1 MILYFLRKNP
11 QKQKMKSCN
20 LSSKFL
26 LTIFCLILTANI
38 ACSQGPELPYF
49 YSGKASI
56 PWATADIKFK
66 SGSNMNIGFFPL
78 AGPASGPFGTNGYK
92 TDVSVN
98 KPLVF
103 VPSLLH
109 REGYD
114 GQIVEIKDRVVLYS
128 PELEKFSENKSSVT
142 QNINKL
148 INEGVTAIVLFSVE
162 EENPL
167 FDLENIR
174 FEKGEIPIVALDRT
188 TAFSMLYANGYDIES
203 VKESLAKNRLP
214 VMREPI
220 FNFELMFKGKF
231 EIIETAHCTIRFN
244 KNTLDSTSAQKVAE
258 NNENALKF
266 LHKLFEEL
274 NPAKEKQLIT
284 YFSDYDEKLFYTN
297 HWGKGLAAGKAGIFS
312 ISDGENND
320 YALAVHELTHIMFN
334 KNWGR
339 QTSFLNEGI
348 AMYAEAESI
357 ESENSPLPA
366 KRVHDVSL
374 AFLKSEK
381 LLPIEKLV
389 ELQIGADK
397 EFTQMGYAASGS
409 FVGFLI
415 KKYSLK
421 SFHELWRSDLQWESV
436 YGKELKNLEEEWH
449 NWLIK

>member
-1 MILYFLRKNP
+1 
-11 QKQKMKSCN
+11 MKSINFYLKFILITLC
-20 LSSKFL
+20 LLLIASK
-26 LTIFCLILTANI
+26 AQ
-38 ACSQGPELPYF
+38 SQGPELPYF

-56 PWATADIKFK
+56 PWATANIKFK
-66 SGSNMNIGFFPL
+66 SGSNMNVGFFPL
-78 AGPASGPFGTNGYK
+78 AGPASGPFGTNVYK

-98 KPLVF
+98 SPLVF

-109 REGYD
+109 RQGYD
-114 GQIVEIKDRVVLYS
+114 DRIVEIKDRAVLYS

-148 INEGVTAIVLFSVE
+148 IKDSVTAIILFSVE
-162 EENPL
+162 EDSPL

-174 FEKGEIPIVALDRT
+174 FIKGEIPIIAVDRT
-188 TAFSMLYANGYDIES
+188 TAFSILYANGYDIET
-203 VKESLAKNRLP
+203 VKESLSKNRLP

-220 FNFELMFKGKF
+220 FNFELKFRGEF
-231 EIIETAHCTIRFN
+231 EIIETEHCTIRFN
-244 KNTLDSTSAQKVAE
+244 NNTLNSTSAQMVAE
-258 NNENALKF
+258 SNENALKF

-312 ISDGENND
+312 IYDGEAND
-320 YALAVHELTHIMFN
+320 YALAVHELTHLMFN

-366 KRVHDVSL
+366 KRVHDVTL
-374 AFLKSEK
+374 AFLKSGK
-381 LLPIEKLV
+381 LLPIEKLT

-397 EFTQMGYAASGS
+397 EYTQMGYAASGS

-421 SFHELWRSDLQWESV
+421 SFHDLWRSDLQWKSA
-436 YGKELKNLEEEWH
+436 YGKELKELESEWH
-449 NWLIK
+449 NWLTNN